1 MAEKYPDSYVSYKRL
16 AYLEAERQQ
25 EKENADR
32 DYHKMKEYYDQAKKL
47 CEEQDNDQEM
57 QMLDNLIRDL
67 KDGNWL

>member
-16 AYLEAERQQ
+16 AYLEAEMQQ

-32 DYHKMKEYYDQAKKL
+32 DYHKMEEYYDQAKKL

-57 QMLDNLIRDL
+57 QMLDNLIQDL